1 MEEPLQQGQF
11 FLIDKPYGW
20 TSFDVVSKMKGF
32 IKHQMGIPKIK
43 IGHAG
48 TLDPLATGLLIVCT
62 GKQTRQIEQFQAL
75 EKEYTGTFY
84 LGMTTPSYD
93 LEKEPDTIFPT
104 DHLSRELMEEA
115 ALKLSGD
122 QMQLPPV
129 FSAVKVGGKRLYEYA
144 RKQKDVTLTPR
155 PVKISVF
162 ELGRLEMPELD
173 FRVICS
179 KGTYIRALARD
190 FGQACGSGAYL
201 LKLCRTRIGP
211 YSLNEAL
218 SIAQWSALMEGKMQ
232 NL

>member
-20 TSFDVVSKMKGF
+20 TSFDVVSKMKSF
-32 IKHQMGIPKIK
+32 LKHRMGIAKIK

-62 GKQTRQIEQFQAL
+62 GKHTKQIEQFQEM

-93 LEKEPDTIFPT
+93 LEKEPDTVYPT
-104 DHLSRELMEEA
+104 DHLTRELLEEA
-115 ALKLSGD
+115 ARSLTGD
-122 QMQLPPV
+122 LMQLPPV
-129 FSAVKVGGKRLYEYA
+129 FSAVKVEGKRLYEYA
-144 RKQKDVTLTPR
+144 RKQRNVTLTAR
-155 PVKISVF
+155 PVRISVF
-162 ELGRLEMPELD
+162 ELDRMDLPETD
-173 FRVICS
+173 FRVVCS

-190 FGQACGSGAYL
+190 FGQVCGSGAYL

-211 YSLNEAL
+211 YTLNDAL
-218 SIAQWSALMEGKMQ
+218 SVTQWLALMEDEIQGS
-232 NL
+232 